1 MDSKEREARRR
12 RQKALRQKQ
21 IRRNLIIMCACIAA
35 GITAVMLIISNSAG
49 KKESRVSEA
58 SASESVQA
66 PEPAKSAE
74 ELSAAITPEAAGAGA
89 EAAVAGAQTAVTGSP
104 QETSAADRTGLFDP
118 AAGNV
123 TPEELPAKVE
133 ETAARHPEFYTGELL
148 PATTA
153 LSTDRSADFAVS
165 PGVPC
170 GADPVEGE
178 KVVYLTLDDGPS
190 ANTITALNILDH
202 YGIKATF
209 FVTGL
214 NPDYFYLI
222 REAYDRGH
230 TVGLHTNSHDYAYVY
245 ASAENYYADLNAI
258 GQIVQEQIG
267 FVPCFIRFPGGA
279 ANYISH
285 DYSEGI
291 MTFLTQDVGNY
302 GYQYF
307 DWNASSGDGSEVPNA
322 AQLADAAISY
332 DYFDTIVML
341 SHDGTGKEQTM
352 QALPFIIEYYLSKGY
367 EFRPITRSAYTSH
380 HTVEN

>member
-1 MDSKEREARRR
+1 
-12 RQKALRQKQ
+12 
-21 IRRNLIIMCACIAA
+21 MCVCIAA
-35 GITAVMLIISNSAG
+35 GITAAVLVTGNITG
-49 KKESRVSEA
+49 KKAQAVSAETA
-58 SASESVQA
+58 ADTVRTENTQKDQKSTAAADDKDLSAS
-66 PEPAKSAE
+66 
-74 ELSAAITPEAAGAGA
+74 ITPQAAGTDVQTTVTPTPTPT
-89 EAAVAGAQTAVTGSP
+89 AASIQ
-104 QETSAADRTGLFDP
+104 TGLYDP
-118 AAGNV
+118 EAGNV

-133 ETAARHPEFYTGELL
+133 ETAARHPEFYSGALL
-148 PATTA
+148 PAATA
-153 LSTDRSADFAVS
+153 ANTDRSAEFAVQ

-178 KVVYLTLDDGPS
+178 KVIYLTLDDGPS
-190 ANTITALNILDH
+190 ANTITALNILDY

-214 NPDYFYLI
+214 NPDYFYLMK
-222 REAYDRGH
+222 EAYDRGH
-230 TVGLHTNSHDYAYVY
+230 TVGLHTNSHDYEYVY
-245 ASAENYYADLNAI
+245 SSADNYYADLNAI
-258 GQIVQEQIG
+258 GQVVKEQIG

-285 DYSEGI
+285 DYCEGI

-307 DWNASSGDGSEVPNA
+307 DWNASSGDGAEDRNA

-332 DYFDTIVML
+332 DYYDTIVLL
-341 SHDGTGKEQTM
+341 SHDGTGKELTM

-380 HTVEN
+380 HSVEN